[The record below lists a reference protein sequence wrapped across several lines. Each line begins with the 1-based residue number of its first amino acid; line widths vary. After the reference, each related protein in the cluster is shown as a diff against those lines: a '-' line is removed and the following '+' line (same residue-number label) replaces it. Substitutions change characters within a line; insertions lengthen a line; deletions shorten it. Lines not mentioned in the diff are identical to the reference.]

1 MNILYEEI
9 TIKNEQG
16 LHARPAALFVEIVN
30 KYNINVRVR
39 KKDLTVDGK
48 SIMGLLMLEAGKGT
62 KVELIIEGKEA
73 EAALKEFK
81 ELLKDEHIS
90 E

>member
-9 TIKNEQG
+9 TIENEQG
-16 LHARPAALFVEIVN
+16 LHARPAALFVEIAN
-30 KYNINVRVR
+30 KYNVNVKVR
-39 KKDLTVDGK
+39 KKDLTVDGR

>member
-1 MNILYEEI
+1 
-9 TIKNEQG
+9 
-16 LHARPAALFVEIVN
+16 LFVEIAN
-30 KYNINVRVR
+30 KYNVNVKVR
-39 KKDLTVDGK
+39 KKDLTVDGR

-81 ELLKDEHIS
+81 ELLKNEHIS

>member
-16 LHARPAALFVEIVN
+16 LHARPAALFVEIAN
-30 KYNINVRVR
+30 KYNVNVKVR
-39 KKDLTVDGK
+39 KKDLTVDGR

>member
-9 TIKNEQG
+9 TIENEQG
-16 LHARPAALFVEIVN
+16 LHARPAALFVEIAN
-30 KYNINVRVR
+30 KYNVNVKVR
-39 KKDLTVDGK
+39 KKDLTVDGR

-81 ELLKDEHIS
+81 ELLKNEHIS